1 MSCGGI
7 LDWRY
12 GKLEM
17 WRCRETFFYCALRTC
32 HVEKNLAKIL
42 VHGEKNDKRKAWLQ
56 ILNLLKKV

>member
-42 VHGEKNDKRKAWLQ
+42 VHGEKMTNVRHGSKY
-56 ILNLLKKV
+56 